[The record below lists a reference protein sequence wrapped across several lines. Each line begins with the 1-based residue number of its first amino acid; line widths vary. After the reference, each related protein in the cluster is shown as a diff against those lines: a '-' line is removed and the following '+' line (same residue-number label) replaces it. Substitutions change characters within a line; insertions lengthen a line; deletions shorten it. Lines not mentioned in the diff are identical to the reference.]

1 MEKFRFLTSGESH
14 GKCLNAIIEGVPAG
28 FRIKASVI
36 NEDLARRQVGYG
48 RGGRMKIEKE
58 SEKFVNA
65 ISDEDKE
72 KFLKLSYEEQLKAID
87 EYEKKYGF
95 LEGA

>member
-1 MEKFRFLTSGESH
+1 MDDF
-14 GKCLNAIIEGVPAG
+14 II
-28 FRIKASVI
+28 
-36 NEDLARRQVGYG
+36 DD
-48 RGGRMKIEKE
+48 RMKIEKE
-58 SEKFVNA
+58 SEKLVNA

>member
-1 MEKFRFLTSGESH
+1 MDLRLGDYSMDDF
-14 GKCLNAIIEGVPAG
+14 II
-28 FRIKASVI
+28 
-36 NEDLARRQVGYG
+36 DD
-48 RGGRMKIEKE
+48 RMKIEKE
-58 SEKFVNA
+58 SEKLVNA

>member
-1 MEKFRFLTSGESH
+1 MDLRLGDYSMDDF
-14 GKCLNAIIEGVPAG
+14 II
-28 FRIKASVI
+28 
-36 NEDLARRQVGYG
+36 DD
-48 RGGRMKIEKE
+48 RMKIEKE

>member
-1 MEKFRFLTSGESH
+1 MDDF
-14 GKCLNAIIEGVPAG
+14 II
-28 FRIKASVI
+28 
-36 NEDLARRQVGYG
+36 DD
-48 RGGRMKIEKE
+48 RMKIEKE